1 MRNHRYDMT
10 GQPQCRRPHPASRMF
25 FGLGI
30 AVVGIVLMLK
40 TLGILPPF
48 VRFSWPLILLIIG
61 GLIGVKNS
69 FRGNA
74 WWILMLVGG
83 AHLIPAFEILGKS
96 SRHLVWPLGLVIFG
110 IMIAFRPRRYNF
122 RNHHKPNNV
131 AHVTDDSRLII
142 DVTFG
147 GRKEIITAKD
157 FKGGDVSV
165 SFGGSEINLTQ
176 ADIFEDNAVLNF
188 NISFGSV
195 ELIVPSNWE
204 IVNEIHPTMGSVDD
218 ERVIH
223 ASSPGEVRKKLIL
236 RGNCSFGSIEIKSY

>member
-1 MRNHRYDMT
+1 MM
-10 GQPQCRRPHPASRMF
+10 GRRPYREHHPASRLF

-30 AVVGIVLMLK
+30 AVVGILLLLK

-48 VRFSWPLILLIIG
+48 VRFSWPLVVLVIG
-61 GLIGVKNS
+61 ALIGIKNS

-74 WWILMLVGG
+74 WWILMLVGI
-83 AHLIPAFEILGKS
+83 AHLIPAFHVMGRS

-110 IMIAFRPRRYNF
+110 LMVAFRPRSARC
-122 RNHHKPNNV
+122 RPHRANNI

-176 ADIFEDNAVLNF
+176 ADIVDDSAILNF
-188 NISFGSV
+188 NVSFGSV

-204 IVNEIHPTMGSVDD
+204 IINEIRPTMGSVEDD
-218 ERVIH
+218 RVIH
-223 ASSPGEVRKKLIL
+223 ASGPGEVRKKLIL
-236 RGNCSFGSIEIKSY
+236 QGNCSFGSIEIKSY

>member
-1 MRNHRYDMT
+1 MM
-10 GQPQCRRPHPASRMF
+10 GRRPYREHHPASRLF

-30 AVVGIVLMLK
+30 AAVGILLLLK

-48 VRFSWPLILLIIG
+48 VRFSWPLVVLVIG
-61 GLIGVKNS
+61 ALIGIKNS

-74 WWILMLVGG
+74 WWILMLVGI
-83 AHLIPAFEILGKS
+83 AHLIPAFHVMGRS

-110 IMIAFRPRRYNF
+110 LMVAFRPRSARC
-122 RNHHKPNNV
+122 RPHRPNNI
-131 AHVTDDSRLII
+131 AHITDDSRLII

-176 ADIFEDNAVLNF
+176 ADIADDSAILNF
-188 NISFGSV
+188 NVSFGSV

-204 IVNEIHPTMGSVDD
+204 IINEIRPTMGSVEDD
-218 ERVIH
+218 RVIH
-223 ASSPGEVRKKLIL
+223 ASGPGEVRKKLIL
-236 RGNCSFGSIEIKSY
+236 QGNCSFGSIEIKSY